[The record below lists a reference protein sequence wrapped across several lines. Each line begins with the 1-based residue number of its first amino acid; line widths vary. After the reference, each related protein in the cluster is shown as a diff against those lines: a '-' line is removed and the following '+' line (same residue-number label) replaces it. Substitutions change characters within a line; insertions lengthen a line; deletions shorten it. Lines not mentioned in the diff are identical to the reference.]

1 MYKAP
6 YPYQNINNTNLP
18 TSYEREI
25 TPPPPPH
32 PPKKGGNSE
41 KERKKK
47 TTENVDGPHLNIEPA
62 SKYTKN
68 MYTNFGRKHTL
79 P

>member
-25 TPPPPPH
+25 TPHH

-47 TTENVDGPHLNIEPA
+47 QQKMWMALI
-62 SKYTKN
+62 
-68 MYTNFGRKHTL
+68 
-79 P
+79 

>member
-6 YPYQNINNTNLP
+6 YPYQNINNTNLH

-25 TPPPPPH
+25 TPHH

-62 SKYTKN
+62 SKYTN
-68 MYTNFGRKHTL
+68 IHEYEFW
-79 P
+79 

>member
-25 TPPPPPH
+25 TPPPPP
-32 PPKKGGNSE
+32 PPKKRGE
-41 KERKKK
+41 LRKRKKKK

-62 SKYTKN
+62 SKYTN
-68 MYTNFGRKHTL
+68 IHEYEFW
-79 P
+79 